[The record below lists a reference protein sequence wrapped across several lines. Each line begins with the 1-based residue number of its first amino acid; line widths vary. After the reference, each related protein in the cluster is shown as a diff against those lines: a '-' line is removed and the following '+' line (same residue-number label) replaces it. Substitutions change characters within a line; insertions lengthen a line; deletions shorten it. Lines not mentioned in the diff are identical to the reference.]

1 MVDMREYKPGWSKI
15 GGVAV
20 GALETFGGFLLLT
33 FTTLT
38 VAGLGNEQ
46 FPSFAMSV
54 TIESPKIC
62 FMGCSDSF

>member
-1 MVDMREYKPGWSKI
+1 MVGMKEYKSGCSKM
-15 GGVAV
+15 GSVAV
-20 GALETFGGFLLLT
+20 GALETCRGFLLLT

-38 VAGLGNEQ
+38 VAGLGKEQ
-46 FPSFAMSV
+46 FPSFSMSV

>member
-1 MVDMREYKPGWSKI
+1 MGS
-15 GGVAV
+15 VAV

-33 FTTLT
+33 FITLT